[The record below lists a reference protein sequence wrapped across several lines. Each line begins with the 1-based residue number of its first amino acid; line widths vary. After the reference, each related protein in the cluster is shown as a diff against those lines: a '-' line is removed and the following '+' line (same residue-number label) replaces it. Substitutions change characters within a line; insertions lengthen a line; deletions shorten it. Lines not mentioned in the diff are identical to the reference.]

1 MRALHTI
8 YLVGHVLCTLSVL
21 LSCGQAAPAAG
32 EEHQLN
38 EDTPYMRELLR
49 LAKAAEMKSFMNQ
62 RADPCTDF
70 YAFAC
75 GNWSR
80 INSAV
85 SLSEYTTG
93 LFETLTKALNR
104 KLALILTSAPGAKDT
119 REDIQVK
126 HFYESCTRLGELKDT
141 YAQKLKSLIAE
152 FGSMPVLEGSSWQEA
167 DFDWLDTA
175 ARMDYRYGVGSI
187 LSIEVTKDFANN
199 HLNRLYVGQQ
209 EFPLESRSMYLDNR
223 TLTYRLA
230 LRDRMQRT
238 MERFL
243 GVEKELAKATAQEL
257 LDFEVDLARGLADE
271 SDGAD
276 IAAMTEL
283 MTVAEMHKR
292 YAPTLEIER
301 FVSVSMGDE
310 VKTTDQIY
318 EYNSDYQRNLIQ
330 VIQRTP
336 KRVVANYIFYSMI
349 KDFAVT
355 AATSAESKKEMC
367 IGLTKKSFAKNL
379 DNMIYR
385 SNKNDETARQIE
397 DMWRQLKSTFNETL
411 HSSQQLDWIDRPTR
425 QKAIVKLEAMT
436 LQVNSY
442 ADHNFTEEFAGL
454 NLQSADYVENLRQA
468 TILGVKQMRE
478 ELHQPAKPLEAGEL
492 LSYTPANILVENAI
506 KVPVALLQP
515 FYLWGKA
522 YPSAIMF
529 GSLAV
534 LIGHE
539 LIHGFDDSGRK
550 FDARGQFHDWW
561 DQTSANN
568 FLDRQTCFTEQYGGY
583 VYDGIPLK
591 KSVSQSENIA
601 DNGGVRLAYTAYR
614 KWHDNLLSRPN
625 SSEAL
630 LKETLPTMDYN
641 SKQLFFISYG
651 QVWCNDAHPRVKAI
665 QVSTDQHVPGKF
677 RVIGPLSNFDEF
689 SKEFNCP
696 VDSPMN
702 PRQKCM
708 LY

>member
-1 MRALHTI
+1 MHALRI
-8 YLVGHVLCTLSVL
+8 ICQFLCTLSVL
-21 LSCGQAAPAAG
+21 LGCSQAAPAD
-32 EEHQLN
+32 EERLQLN
-38 EDTPYMRELLR
+38 EDTPYMRQLLR
-49 LAKAAEMKSFMNQ
+49 NAKAAEMQSFMNQ

-70 YAFAC
+70 YDFAC

-80 INSAV
+80 INSAI
-85 SLSEYTTG
+85 SLSEFTTG

-104 KLALILTSAPGAKDT
+104 KLALILTSPPNANDT
-119 REDIQVK
+119 REDVQVK
-126 HFYESCTRLGELKDT
+126 HFYESCTRLGELKPT

-152 FGSMPVLEGSSWQEA
+152 FGSMPVLEGSSWQE
-167 DFDWLDTA
+167 DKFDWLETT

-199 HLNRLYVGQQ
+199 HLNRVYVGQQ
-209 EFPLESRSMYLDNR
+209 DFPLESRAMYVDNR
-223 TLTYRLA
+223 TQTYRRA
-230 LRDRMQRT
+230 LRDRMQST

-243 GVEKELAKATAQEL
+243 GVEKELAKTTAQEL
-257 LDFEVDLARGLADE
+257 LDFEVSLARGLADE
-271 SDGAD
+271 SDGVD
-276 IAAMTEL
+276 IASMAKL
-283 MTVAEMHKR
+283 MTVAEMHSR
-292 YAPTLEIER
+292 YAPTLDIER
-301 FVSVSMGDE
+301 FVQISMGE
-310 VKTTDQIY
+310 RITDQVY
-318 EYNSDYQRNLIQ
+318 EYNEDYQRNLVLVMQ
-330 VIQRTP
+330 STP
-336 KRVVANYIFYSMI
+336 KRVVANYLFYSMI

-355 AATSAESKKEMC
+355 APKTAESKKEMC

-385 SNKNDETARQIE
+385 SYKNEKTAREIE
-397 DMWRQLKSTFNETL
+397 SMWNQLKSTFNETL
-411 HSSQQLDWIDRPTR
+411 RSSQLLDWIDRPIR
-425 QKAIVKLEAMT
+425 EKAIVKLEAMT

-442 ADHNFTEEFAGL
+442 ADYNFTKEFEGL

-468 TILGVKQMRE
+468 TILGVKQMRA
-478 ELHQPAKPLEAGEL
+478 ELHLPAKPLEAGEL

-515 FYLWGKA
+515 FYLWANA
-522 YPSAIMF
+522 YPSAVMF

-561 DQTSANN
+561 DETSANN
-568 FLDRQTCFTEQYGGY
+568 FLERQTCFTEQYGAF

-591 KSVSQSENIA
+591 RSVSQSENIA

-614 KWHDNLLSRPN
+614 KWYDALESRPN
-625 SSEAL
+625 SGEEL
-630 LKETLPTMDYN
+630 LKETLPTLDYN
-641 SKQLFFISYG
+641 SKQLFFISYA
-651 QVWCNDAHPRVKAI
+651 QVWCNDAHPQVKAI

-696 VDSPMN
+696 IDSPMN
-702 PRQKCM
+702 PRQKCV

>member
-1 MRALHTI
+1 MHALRTI
-8 YLVGHVLCTLSVL
+8 FIIGHILWTLSVL
-21 LSCGQAAPAAG
+21 LGCSQAAPADG
-32 EEHQLN
+32 EKHELN
-38 EDTPYMRELLR
+38 EDTPYMRQLLR
-49 LAKAAEMKSFMNQ
+49 YAKAAEMKSFMNEK
-62 RADPCTDF
+62 ADPCTDF

-80 INSAV
+80 INSAL
-85 SLSEYTTG
+85 SLNKFTTG

-104 KLALILTSAPGAKDT
+104 KLVLILTSEPSANDT

-126 HFYESCTRLGELKDT
+126 HFYESCTRLDELQDT
-141 YAQKLKSLIAE
+141 YAQKLKNLIAE

-167 DFDWLDTA
+167 DFDWLETT

-187 LSIEVTKDFANN
+187 ISIEVTKDFANN
-199 HLNRLYVGQQ
+199 HLNRVYVGHQ
-209 EFPLESRSMYLDNR
+209 EFPLESRSMYVDNR

-230 LRDRMQRT
+230 LRDRMQST

-243 GVEKELAKATAQEL
+243 GVEKKLAKATAQEL
-257 LDFEVDLARGLADE
+257 LDFEVDLAHGLADE
-271 SDGAD
+271 SDGMD
-276 IAAMTEL
+276 IASMAEL
-283 MTVAEMHKR
+283 LTVSEMHRR
-292 YAPTLEIER
+292 YAPTLDIER
-301 FVSVSMGDE
+301 FVLVSMGE
-310 VKTTDQIY
+310 KITDQVY
-318 EYNSDYQRNLIQ
+318 EYNSEYQRNLVQ
-330 VIQRTP
+330 VILRTP

-349 KDFAVT
+349 KDFAVSAAKT
-355 AATSAESKKEMC
+355 AEGKKEMC

-385 SNKNDETARQIE
+385 SYKNEVTARE
-397 DMWRQLKSTFNETL
+397 VEHMWSQLKSTFNETL
-411 HSSQQLDWIDRPTR
+411 RSSQLLDWIDRPIR
-425 QKAIVKLEAMT
+425 EKAIIKLEAMT
-436 LQVNSY
+436 MQVNSY
-442 ADHNFTEEFAGL
+442 ADHNFTAEFEGL
-454 NLQSADYVENLRQA
+454 NLQSADYVENMRQA
-468 TILGVKQMRE
+468 SLLGVKQMRA

-506 KVPVALLQP
+506 KIPVALLQP
-515 FYLWGKA
+515 FYLWANA
-522 YPSAIMF
+522 YPSAVMF

-568 FLDRQTCFTEQYGGY
+568 FLDRQTCFTKQYGGY

-591 KSVSQSENIA
+591 KSISQSENIA

-614 KWHDNLLSRPN
+614 KWYDALESRPN
-625 SSEAL
+625 SGEEL
-630 LKETLPTMDYN
+630 LRETLPTMDYN
-641 SKQLFFISYG
+641 SKQLFFISYA
-651 QVWCNDAHPRVKAI
+651 QVWCNDAHPRVKGI

-689 SKEFNCP
+689 SEEFNCP
-696 VDSPMN
+696 VASPMN
-702 PRQKCM
+702 PREKCM